1 MSTEQTINP
10 LTTHRRPLPP
20 NAQANITIPE
30 EIKEISDFYG
40 SFEFAGA
47 DAITGFKRDEFSP
60 SSPVY
65 YWKSEY
71 AKIGVVRNTSFD
83 VNGYPYSACKFVTP
97 INGDAPYWKYTHIAS
112 SWIDAIKATERTA
125 QLRRYICK
133 SDVTAETFSE
143 WKNRCEKENPFKIAS
158 NNNPLPGE

>member
-1 MSTEQTINP
+1 MSTKQTINP
-10 LTTHRRPLPP
+10 LTEHQRPLPTHTR
-20 NAQANITIPE
+20 ANMTIPQ
-30 EIKEISDFYG
+30 EIKEVNSFYG

-47 DAITGFKRDEFSP
+47 DPLTDFKRNEFTP
-60 SSPVY
+60 ASPVY
-65 YWKSEY
+65 YWESEY
-71 AKIGVVRNTSFD
+71 AKVGVVRNTSFD
-83 VNGYPYSACKFVTP
+83 VDGYPYSACKFVTP

-143 WKNRCEKENPFKIAS
+143 WKTRCEKENPFKIAS
-158 NNNPLPGE
+158 NKNPLPDK